1 MIRNTLLFFL
11 CPIAFTSVHAEI
23 ENEINL
29 GIEAV
34 TGIRSGYL
42 HRGYDLA
49 DASLEFQL
57 HAEFALSNE
66 SSLNFGVW
74 HLAESDG
81 DFSANSAYLE
91 LDHQVA
97 EQLWIGGSITYRK
110 LDRSTLDSGGDLG
123 TYFRYRPHDDWTIS
137 GELHYD
143 FAADGWYADTELEW
157 SQPISNS
164 AFIAIINGVSFASEY
179 YGDSSFHDVFSKITL
194 TYALSDEIAFTPF
207 VGSNFS
213 LSDSN
218 RDDEFYAGLWFE
230 VIF

>member
-11 CPIAFTSVHAEI
+11 CPIAFTSVQAEI
-23 ENEINL
+23 ENEIKL

-97 EQLWIGGSITYRK
+97 EQLWIGGSITYRE
-110 LDRSTLDSGGDLG
+110 LDRSSLDSGGDLG

-137 GELHYD
+137 GGLHYD
-143 FAADGWYADTELEW
+143 FAADGWHADTELEW
-157 SQPISNS
+157 SQPLSDSNFITIS
-164 AFIAIINGVSFASEY
+164 NGVSFASNY
-179 YGDSSFHDVFSKITL
+179 YGDSRFHDVFSRITL

-207 VGSNFS
+207 VGSSFPLNN
-213 LSDSN
+213 SN
-218 RDDEFYAGLWFE
+218 RDGEVYAGFWFE

>member
-1 MIRNTLLFFL
+1 MIRNALLFCL
-11 CPIAFTSVHAEI
+11 CPLAFTSVQGEI

-42 HRGYDLA
+42 HRGYNLA

-57 HAEFALSNE
+57 QAEFALSNE

-97 EQLWIGGSITYRK
+97 GQLWIGGSITYRK

-157 SQPISNS
+157 SQPLSDS

-207 VGSNFS
+207 VGSNFP

-230 VIF
+230 AIF